1 MPADGARLQYARI
14 GGFDRGG
21 RRTRKLVTIRIEM
34 ADRYNSV
41 LLRIAFRLG
50 IFLLLAGTVGYAS
63 EAQAPAAPAAASA
76 AASAS
81 ERGTVKTIAGN
92 SFTMA
97 TDAGQAVTVNVANGA
112 KVLQLAVGSTDLKT
126 ATPRQLSD
134 IAVGDRVLVTGKA
147 GGGAASFD
155 ALRVVLIK
163 SSAIAEMQ
171 AEQQADWKAS
181 GVGGIVSSV
190 DAATGAIT
198 LTSGAKK
205 LVVNTTGK
213 TEFKRFSGDSV
224 KYEDAKPGTL
234 AQIEKN
240 DQLQA
245 RGTKSADGATI
256 AAEEVVSGSFLNLS
270 GLVTSIVPGSGID
283 LATGTITLKD
293 LATHK
298 GMTVEVTAKS
308 EIHNLPLQMATM
320 FAARS
325 GGGQSGGRGGGG
337 RGGGGRGGGGAGAN
351 GAGDAAGQGAGEGDA
366 AGARR
371 SAGADLSQMMA
382 RLPASTLADLKVGDA
397 VMIVASQAPAGS
409 STVTAITLLSGVEPI
424 LTANPNGG
432 MDLSMSI
439 GGGGGGGGE

>member
-1 MPADGARLQYARI
+1 MA
-14 GGFDRGG
+14 
-21 RRTRKLVTIRIEM
+21 TR
-34 ADRYNSV
+34 DNSV
-41 LLRIAFRLG
+41 LLRTAFYLG
-50 IFLLLAGTVGYAS
+50 IFLFLAGTSGFAS
-63 EAQAPAAPAAASA
+63 EAQAQAPAAPAAATA
-76 AASAS
+76 AATAS
-81 ERGTVKTIAGN
+81 ERGTVKTVAGN

-97 TDAGQAVTVNVANGA
+97 TDAGQAVTVNVTSGA

-126 ATPRQLSD
+126 ATPGQLSD

-147 GGGAASFD
+147 GEGAASFN

-171 AEQQADWKAS
+171 AAQQADWKAR
-181 GVGGIVSSV
+181 GVGGIVSTV
-190 DAATGAIT
+190 DAASGAIT

-234 AQIEKN
+234 AQIQKN

-245 RGTKSADGATI
+245 RGSKSADGASI

-293 LATHK
+293 LATK
-298 GMTVEVTAKS
+298 KAMTVNVTAKS

-325 GGGQSGGRGGGG
+325 NGGGQGGG
-337 RGGGGRGGGGAGAN
+337 RGGRGGGAGAN
-351 GAGDAAGQGAGEGDA
+351 GAGGAAGQGDA

-382 RLPASTLADLKVGDA
+382 RLPASTLADVKVGDA
-397 VMIVASQAPAGS
+397 VMIVASQASAGS

>member
-1 MPADGARLQYARI
+1 
-14 GGFDRGG
+14 
-21 RRTRKLVTIRIEM
+21 M
-34 ADRYNSV
+34 AVRYNSV
-41 LLRIAFRLG
+41 LLRIAFCLG
-50 IFLLLAGTVGYAS
+50 IFLFLAGTVGFAS
-63 EAQAPAAPAAASA
+63 EAQAPAAPAAATA

-81 ERGTVKTIAGN
+81 ERGTVKTVAGN

-126 ATPRQLSD
+126 ATPGQLSD

-147 GGGAASFD
+147 GEGAASFD

-171 AEQQADWKAS
+171 AAQQADWKAR

-190 DAATGAIT
+190 DAASGAIT

-234 AQIEKN
+234 GQIQKN

-245 RGTKSADGATI
+245 RGTKSADGTTI

-283 LATGTITLKD
+283 VATGTITLKD
-293 LATHK
+293 LATK
-298 GMTVEVTAKS
+298 KVMTVNVTAKS
-308 EIHNLPLQMATM
+308 EIHNLPLQTATRI
-320 FAARS
+320 AAQTN
-325 GGGQSGGRGGGG
+325 GGGQSGGR
-337 RGGGGRGGGGAGAN
+337 GGRGGGGAGAN
-351 GAGDAAGQGAGEGDA
+351 GAGDAAGQGAGQGDA

-382 RLPASTLADLKVGDA
+382 RLPASPLADLKVGDA
-397 VMIVASQAPAGS
+397 VMIVASEASAGS

-432 MDLSMSI
+432 LALSMSI

>member
-1 MPADGARLQYARI
+1 
-14 GGFDRGG
+14 
-21 RRTRKLVTIRIEM
+21 M
-34 ADRYNSV
+34 AVRYNSV
-41 LLRIAFRLG
+41 LLRIAFCLG
-50 IFLLLAGTVGYAS
+50 IFLFLAGTVGFAS
-63 EAQAPAAPAAASA
+63 EAQAPAAPAAATA

-81 ERGTVKTIAGN
+81 ERGTVKTVAGN

-126 ATPRQLSD
+126 ATPGQLSD

-147 GGGAASFD
+147 GEGAASFD

-171 AEQQADWKAS
+171 AAQQADWKAR

-190 DAATGAIT
+190 DAASGAIT

-234 AQIEKN
+234 AQIQKN

-245 RGTKSADGATI
+245 RGTKSADGTTI

-283 LATGTITLKD
+283 VATGTITLKD
-293 LATHK
+293 LATK
-298 GMTVEVTAKS
+298 KVMTVNVTAKS
-308 EIHNLPLQMATM
+308 EIHNLPLQTATRI
-320 FAARS
+320 AAQTN
-325 GGGQSGGRGGGG
+325 GGGQSGGR
-337 RGGGGRGGGGAGAN
+337 GGRGGGGAGAN
-351 GAGDAAGQGAGEGDA
+351 GAGDAAGQGAGQGDA

-382 RLPASTLADLKVGDA
+382 RLPASPLADLKVGDA
-397 VMIVASQAPAGS
+397 VMIVASEASAGS

-432 MDLSMSI
+432 LALSMSI